1 MSDPPLPE
9 ADRTEGHPHPRETS
23 VLFGQHRAAQ
33 AFLDAWTA
41 GRLHHAWLL
50 RGPRGVGKA
59 TLAYRIARALIAD
72 PGDDGA
78 GLFGDAPARSI
89 DVPSDC
95 PVQARILAQ
104 AEPRLFVLRRTWDV
118 DKKRLQTQVSVDD
131 VRAMRRFLSL
141 SAADGG
147 WRVIIADSADEMTR
161 SAANALLKF
170 LEEPPPRSLFLLLS
184 HAPAGLLATIRSRCR
199 TLDLAPLD
207 PDALAAALEAA
218 GAEAPAGAEAALAQ
232 LSAGSVG
239 EALRLVARDGLALY
253 ARLVQM
259 LGGGRADRA
268 ALAKLAA
275 MCAGRDGADHYG
287 ATLDMLRLIC
297 ARLARAAATGT
308 PAPEA
313 APGEHALVAN
323 VAAHPQQA
331 PLWAE
336 TLARITATTRHAV
349 TVNLDPSQCVID
361 TVLEI
366 DATLARARAVA
377 A

>member
-1 MSDPPLPE
+1 MSDQPLPE
-9 ADRTEGHPHPRETS
+9 ADRIEGHPHPRETS
-23 VLFGQHRAAQ
+23 VLYGQDRAAQ

-59 TLAYRIARALIAD
+59 TLAYLIARALIAD

-89 DVPSDC
+89 DVPADC

-104 AEPRLFVLRRTWDV
+104 AEPRLFVLRRTWDA
-118 DKKRLQTQVSVDD
+118 DKKRLQTQISVDD

-170 LEEPPPRSLFLLLS
+170 LEEPPPRSMFLLLS

-207 PDALAAALEAA
+207 PDALAAALAAA
-218 GAEAPAGAEAALAQ
+218 GAAPPAGAEAALAQ

-239 EALRLVARDGLALY
+239 EALRLVARDGLELY

-259 LGGGRADRA
+259 LGSGRGRSRCAGKAGGALRRARRGRPLWRDAGHAASDLRAPCPGSRHRNTRPRGRAGRA
-268 ALAKLAA
+268 RP
-275 MCAGRDGADHYG
+275 GRERGG
-287 ATLDMLRLIC
+287 
-297 ARLARAAATGT
+297 AAAAGAPVGRNAGT
-308 PAPEA
+308 D
-313 APGEHALVAN
+313 HRD
-323 VAAHPQQA
+323 HPPRGDRQ
-331 PLWAE
+331 P
-336 TLARITATTRHAV
+336 
-349 TVNLDPSQCVID
+349 
-361 TVLEI
+361 
-366 DATLARARAVA
+366 
-377 A
+377 